1 MIYKTLPKIQSDE
14 DQVYARIDDD
24 DVCTLT
30 CNQGNKEFQAWLLAN
45 KDSLPDDIQAK
56 IDAGELTIAD
66 AD

>member
-1 MIYKTLPKIQSDE
+1 MMTYSVHTTIEDKIIYITSNNKVTC
-14 DQVYARIDDD
+14 ID
-24 DVCTLT
+24 T
-30 CNQGNKEFQAWLLAN
+30 NPEFQAWLRAN

>member
-1 MIYKTLPKIQSDE
+1 MIYQILPKIQSDE
-14 DQVYARIDDD
+14 DQIYAMIDED
-24 DVCTLT
+24 DVCRLT
-30 CNQGNKEFQAWLLAN
+30 CNQDNKEFQQWLRAN